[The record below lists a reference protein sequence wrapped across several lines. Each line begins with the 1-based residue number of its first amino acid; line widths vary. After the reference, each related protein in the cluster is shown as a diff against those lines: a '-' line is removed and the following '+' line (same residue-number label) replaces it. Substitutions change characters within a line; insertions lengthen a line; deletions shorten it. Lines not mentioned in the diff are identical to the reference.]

1 MVGQTE
7 QTAAAG
13 AAVETRLPLLM
24 QSVIEHPVP
33 VMQVMLPRR
42 PVVPHELSWL
52 PWFTQELIR
61 V

>member
-1 MVGQTE
+1 
-7 QTAAAG
+7 
-13 AAVETRLPLLM
+13 M

-61 V
+61 VKVFAAATMPEERAELEVILP